1 MLTFFLDLNSD
12 FLPFL
17 KCFLVAL
24 RLSVEVHRV
33 EVNCLH
39 FVDDSPVVASWN
51 VAVVTFAPFGDLDF
65 AVSEFK
71 EIHKTSSLS
80 IS

>member
-1 MLTFFLDLNSD
+1 MD

-17 KCFLVAL
+17 KCFLVVL
-24 RLSVEVHRV
+24 RLSVEMHRV

-39 FVDDSPVVASWN
+39 FVGDSPVVASWN
-51 VAVVTFAPFGDLDF
+51 VEVATFAPFGDLDF

-71 EIHKTSSLS
+71 EVHKTSSLL

>member
-1 MLTFFLDLNSD
+1 M
-12 FLPFL
+12 
-17 KCFLVAL
+17 L

-39 FVDDSPVVASWN
+39 FVGDAPVVASWN
-51 VAVVTFAPFGDLDF
+51 VEVVTFALFGDLDF

-71 EIHKTSSLS
+71 EIHKASSLS

>member
-1 MLTFFLDLNSD
+1 MD

-17 KCFLVAL
+17 KCVLVVL
-24 RLSVEVHRV
+24 QLSVEMHRV

-39 FVDDSPVVASWN
+39 FVGDSPVVASWN
-51 VAVVTFAPFGDLDF
+51 VEVATFAPFGDLDF

-71 EIHKTSSLS
+71 EVHKTSSLL

>member
-1 MLTFFLDLNSD
+1 MD

-17 KCFLVAL
+17 KCFLVVL
-24 RLSVEVHRV
+24 RLSVEMHRV

-39 FVDDSPVVASWN
+39 LVGDSRVVASWN
-51 VAVVTFAPFGDLDF
+51 VEVVTFVLFGDLDF

>member
-1 MLTFFLDLNSD
+1 M
-12 FLPFL
+12 
-17 KCFLVAL
+17 
-24 RLSVEVHRV
+24 HRV

-39 FVDDSPVVASWN
+39 FVGDSPVVASWN
-51 VAVVTFAPFGDLDF
+51 VEVATFAPFGDLDF

-71 EIHKTSSLS
+71 EVHKTSSLL